1 MARTRTAGLHI
12 PLRIDEKTE
21 GQVGGMGRKNKT
33 YKLGTQ
39 WRTDDDDLVGG
50 GGIKYPGIKW

>member
-1 MARTRTAGLHI
+1 MVRTRTAGLHI
-12 PLRIDEKTE
+12 PLRIDEKT
-21 GQVGGMGRKNKT
+21 GQVGRMDRKNKT

-39 WRTDDDDLVGG
+39 WRTDDDGLVGG